1 MLSSSVSSV
10 VLWHRLRFYNFW
22 NCEAMILA
30 ADFYNYMLFVVTNVQ
45 FLAMYLL
52 SLGEVTVSALVS
64 LLCILCN
71 KG

>member
-1 MLSSSVSSV
+1 
-10 VLWHRLRFYNFW
+10 
-22 NCEAMILA
+22 MILA

-52 SLGEVTVSALVS
+52 FLGEVTISALVS